1 MSFEIG
7 QALGNYDILDVLD
20 ATVSG
25 VTYKVRNQLDGRTE
39 ALKILP
45 AELREDRE
53 RVERF
58 LREANIHARLEHPN
72 IAAFYSAM
80 EIEGEL
86 IMTMELV
93 QGLTLEQ
100 RLMQGPIP
108 FEQGINYGLQAL
120 AGLEHAHSNNVVHR
134 NISPSSIVVTPSGK
148 VKIIEFGLAKAM
160 TDPRLTLTGMVIGP
174 MYYLSPEQVKGVPT
188 LDARTDIYSL
198 GMVLYEVLTGKKP
211 FDSRNPFDV
220 MEAQV
225 RTMPDAPSA
234 VRQGLPQS
242 LDGVILTA
250 IAKEP
255 ADRHKSAAA
264 FREQLERAMVAP
276 AMAAN
281 GPACAPDLTSE
292 VSAAR
297 PPEAADALASSLAE
311 IPPLG
316 QVNEDEFLGI
326 GFDIEEEENEA
337 VPAAAATPLPRPGP
351 RRTGQTTLPPTAAL
365 APAARRNRAPQR
377 VPKESRGI
385 EPFMVGAVTFAATTV
400 ILFFFYILTH

>member
-7 QALGNYDILDVLD
+7 QALGNYEILDVLD

-25 VTYKVRNQLDGRTE
+25 VTYKVRNQLAGRVE

-80 EIEGEL
+80 EIEDEL
-86 IMTMELV
+86 VMTMELV

-100 RLMQGPIP
+100 RLMQGAIP
-108 FEQGINYGLQAL
+108 FEQAINYGLQAL
-120 AGLEHAHSNNVVHR
+120 AGLEHAHASGVVHR
-134 NISPSSIVVTPSGK
+134 NISPSSIVVTPAGK

-188 LDARTDIYSL
+188 LDSRSDIYSL

-234 VRQGLPQS
+234 VRSGLPPL

-255 ADRHKSAAA
+255 AERHGSAAE
-264 FREQLERAMVAP
+264 FREQLERVMLPPDAPVNASEAATAVSPAAALEEADPPLAQIPPLNRVNDDEFLMAGFDREDEVELSPAEAEERPVSQTRAAGPVAPP
-276 AMAAN
+276 AMA
-281 GPACAPDLTSE
+281 PAQVRRARLPQQ
-292 VSAAR
+292 R
-297 PPEAADALASSLAE
+297 PP
-311 IPPLG
+311 
-316 QVNEDEFLGI
+316 Q
-326 GFDIEEEENEA
+326 
-337 VPAAAATPLPRPGP
+337 
-351 RRTGQTTLPPTAAL
+351 
-365 APAARRNRAPQR
+365 
-377 VPKESRGI
+377 ESRGI
-385 EPFMVGAVTFAATTV
+385 EPMMVGAVTFGATSI
-400 ILFFFYILTH
+400 ILFFFYILTR

>member
-7 QALGNYDILDVLD
+7 QAISNYEILDVLD

-45 AELREDRE
+45 SELREDRE

-58 LREANIHARLEHPN
+58 LREANIHARLQHPN

-93 QGLTLEQ
+93 QGLTLEH

-108 FEQGINYGLQAL
+108 LEQAINYGIQAL
-120 AGLEHAHSNNVVHR
+120 EGLEYAHSSGVVHR
-134 NISPSSIVVTPSGK
+134 NISPSSIMVTSSGK

-174 MYYLSPEQVKGVPT
+174 MYYLSPEQVKGIPI

-198 GMVLYEVLTGKKP
+198 GMVLYEILTGRKP
-211 FDSRNPFDV
+211 FESRNPFDV

-225 RTMPDAPSA
+225 RTMPDAPSQ
-234 VRQGLPQS
+234 VRQGLPRA

-255 ADRHKSAAA
+255 AERHQSAAE
-264 FREQLERAMVAP
+264 FRDQLERAV
-276 AMAAN
+276 
-281 GPACAPDLTSE
+281 
-292 VSAAR
+292 
-297 PPEAADALASSLAE
+297 LASQSVSESTAGMPAPKSNLSADQAREEENVARAPSPAE
-311 IPPLG
+311 IPPLS
-316 QVNEDEFLGI
+316 QVNEDEFPPNGLYAM
-326 GFDIEEEENEA
+326 EEETEA
-337 VPAAAATPLPRPGP
+337 FRAMPAAPSKPDQPAGKAVAPI
-351 RRTGQTTLPPTAAL
+351 TTAL
-365 APAARRNRAPQR
+365 PAAQRRNRAPQQA
-377 VPKESRGI
+377 PKESRGI
-385 EPFMVGAVTFAATTV
+385 DPLMVGAATFAATTV
-400 ILFFFYILTH
+400 ILYFFYILTH